1 MDTKHMLCR
10 FLPLLAAVAFPA
22 FTQKYAGPMPDK
34 PDLPYLKHASSLVAT
49 EAAVAKEDKKK
60 DDVTY
65 IIEGAGS
72 SAKTPLAS
80 PIFII
85 QCDKISAD
93 RLGLYKLD
101 VKNGK
106 REIVFGPKKQPKPIR
121 IEATR
126 LGGNIYRIEVDE
138 SLEPGQ
144 YSLSPEGSNQVF
156 CFEVF

>member
-1 MDTKHMLCR
+1 MWCR
-10 FLPLLAAVAFPA
+10 ILPLLAIAAFPVLA
-22 FTQKYAGPMPDK
+22 QKYSGPMPAK

-49 EAAVAKEDKKK
+49 ESATAKEDKKK

-65 IIEGAGS
+65 VIEGAAS
-72 SAKTPLAS
+72 SVKTPLAS
-80 PIFII
+80 PILIM
-85 QCDKISAD
+85 QSDKISAD
-93 RLGLYKLD
+93 HLGLYRLE
-101 VKNGK
+101 VKNGR
-106 REIVFGPKKQPKPIR
+106 REITFGPKKQPKAIR

-126 LGGNIYRIEVDE
+126 LTGNVYKIEVDE